1 MVILLSDNILEY
13 IMKKNGYMNEI
24 LAIMTIVIII
34 AIIALGG
41 FNYKKIAEK
50 FNSDKKYTL
59 EYYYM
64 DGCGHCVDF
73 NKSKIW
79 EKLEAENWEN
89 VTLKKYNRLEKMDRI
104 ERFNITGFP
113 SIILVKNEELV
124 ENYNGHRTFN
134 AISAFIKS
142 KDI

>member
-1 MVILLSDNILEY
+1 VILLSDNILGY
-13 IMKKNGYMNEI
+13 IMKKNGYMNET
-24 LAIMTIVIII
+24 LVIMTSIVIIT
-34 AIIALGG
+34 IIILGL
-41 FNYKKIAEK
+41 FNYNKISEN
-50 FNSDKKYTL
+50 FQSDKSYTL

-64 DGCGHCVDF
+64 DGCGHCIDF

-104 ERFNITGFP
+104 KKFNITGFP
-113 SIILVKNEELV
+113 SIILVKDDELI
-124 ENYNGHRTFN
+124 ESYNGHRTFN

-142 KDI
+142 KNI

>member
-1 MVILLSDNILEY
+1 VILLSDNILEY
-13 IMKKNGYMNEI
+13 IMKKNEYMSEI
-24 LAIMTIVIII
+24 LAIMTIFIII

-64 DGCGHCVDF
+64 DGCGHCIDF

-124 ENYNGHRTFN
+124 EHYNGHRTFN